1 MTKVEDDDMI
11 FDLFSLRS
19 ELLTKRDR
27 EIVNSTRSCV
37 KNKFKLT
44 NFMKIFRIE
53 GYNGKY
59 ESNPQ
64 GNREISDDLFDFDQ
78 IGQ

>member
-1 MTKVEDDDMI
+1 MTKVKDDDMI

-27 EIVNSTRSCV
+27 EVVNCTRSRV
-37 KNKFKLT
+37 KNKSKLT

-53 GYNGKY
+53 VMQDAVVETLVPHQWN
-59 ESNPQ
+59 
-64 GNREISDDLFDFDQ
+64 
-78 IGQ
+78 